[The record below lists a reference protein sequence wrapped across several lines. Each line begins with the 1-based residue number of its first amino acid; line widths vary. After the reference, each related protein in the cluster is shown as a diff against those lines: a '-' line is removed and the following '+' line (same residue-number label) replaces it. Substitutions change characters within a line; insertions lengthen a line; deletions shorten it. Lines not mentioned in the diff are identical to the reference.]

1 MKEPTSYAVK
11 VLRSFLIAVAILIPL
26 EAYQFAHLPPAG
38 RQGRAYSLAFAL
50 VMFAVIAV
58 LTVRKRAS
66 SPDNPRLSPFT
77 LLGIAA
83 IGIIVAILFRPS
95 RIRGVTAPD
104 LQTSSG
110 MGSQQVS
117 GLFILAGGIFI
128 TLWAYGIVAP
138 SQRERLDP
146 AMVQRL
152 KWLGPLTLVLGLCE
166 FLFHVRS

>member
-1 MKEPTSYAVK
+1 
-11 VLRSFLIAVAILIPL
+11 
-26 EAYQFAHLPPAG
+26 
-38 RQGRAYSLAFAL
+38 
-50 VMFAVIAV
+50 MFAVIAV

-95 RIRGVTAPD
+95 KIRGVTAAPD

-110 MGSQQVS
+110 MSSQQVS

-146 AMVQRL
+146 AVVQRL